1 MFRSILSQFTG
12 FLWITTIN
20 GLNKTNFTF
29 KAEICTYPYS
39 TVPCNYIAFS
49 AWLPS
54 RVRFKIKNTFGK
66 KNVKSTWQSVNLIN
80 LFHVGS
86 RSFCIT
92 QCLSLSLSLK
102 SEIYFSLYTQDL
114 KIIIL
119 CQFDFNMNRNRRNIV
134 NDTYISD
141 SISKYIYGNKANHLV
156 CFYYLKNISPSFS
169 VRICFL
175 FLYLHFYFRIG

>member
-1 MFRSILSQFTG
+1 MVWIKQTLLLRLKFAHTVQYRVIILHSVHDYLRG
-12 FLWITTIN
+12 CVSRL
-20 GLNKTNFTF
+20 KT
-29 KAEICTYPYS
+29 P
-39 TVPCNYIAFS
+39 
-49 AWLPS
+49 L
-54 RVRFKIKNTFGK
+54 K

-80 LFHVGS
+80 MFHVGS

-92 QCLSLSLSLK
+92 QCLSLK

-156 CFYYLKNISPSFS
+156 CFN
-169 VRICFL
+169 
-175 FLYLHFYFRIG
+175 

>member
-1 MFRSILSQFTG
+1 MHDYLRGCVSRL
-12 FLWITTIN
+12 
-20 GLNKTNFTF
+20 KTPL
-29 KAEICTYPYS
+29 E
-39 TVPCNYIAFS
+39 
-49 AWLPS
+49 
-54 RVRFKIKNTFGK
+54 

-92 QCLSLSLSLK
+92 QCLSLSNLKYTSLC
-102 SEIYFSLYTQDL
+102 IAL
-114 KIIIL
+114 KILKKIIL

-156 CFYYLKNISPSFS
+156 RFNYLSPTQLLRSKLFLMCISIYKSNFLAKVCVQKITFLLNS
-169 VRICFL
+169 ILTFL
-175 FLYLHFYFRIG
+175 F